1 MDEHFAANL
10 RNWDNRAELHA
21 TDETGSYRIPR
32 VLAGGSCLHELE
44 TRELGDIAGRDIVHL
59 QCHIGID
66 TLSLKH
72 LGAGSVTG
80 LDFSPNAIAAARDF
94 ALRAGTPARFVE
106 ASVYDAPQALG
117 TTYDIVFVSW
127 GAIIWLDD
135 IDRWGRVVSSLLRPG
150 GRVYLLDSHPQL
162 GQFDSVEGMP
172 VQRFP
177 WRTDPASPLVF
188 DEAATYTG
196 DQRPLVHTRN
206 YEWTHPLGS
215 VVNALIRAGLRLD
228 FLNEHEVVAWR
239 PFAGMRE
246 VAEDMFALPE
256 GYPSIP
262 LSFSVGATK
271 PMS

>member
-1 MDEHFAANL
+1 MTGFA
-10 RNWDNRAELHA
+10 EPVVA
-21 TDETGSYRIPR
+21 THGS
-32 VLAGGSCLHELE
+32 
-44 TRELGDIAGRDIVHL
+44 
-59 QCHIGID
+59 
-66 TLSLKH
+66 
-72 LGAGSVTG
+72 
-80 LDFSPNAIAAARDF
+80 
-94 ALRAGTPARFVE
+94 
-106 ASVYDAPQALG
+106 
-117 TTYDIVFVSW
+117 
-127 GAIIWLDD
+127 
-135 IDRWGRVVSSLLRPG
+135 
-150 GRVYLLDSHPQL
+150 
-162 GQFDSVEGMP
+162 
-172 VQRFP
+172 
-177 WRTDPASPLVF
+177 TDPASPLVF